1 MNLMKELFPE
11 NSLNGHGFSSGSTTT
26 DFVRWFNESDLEK
39 QTESDRVSQRIV
51 HLMNFPYQFYTI
63 HNKNGFIIHITEDI
77 IKITELMMIELMM
90 IERMMKGRVYAIFE

>member
-1 MNLMKELFPE
+1 
-11 NSLNGHGFSSGSTTT
+11 
-26 DFVRWFNESDLEK
+26 
-39 QTESDRVSQRIV
+39 
-51 HLMNFPYQFYTI
+51 MNFPYQFYTI